1 MIYNLLAL
9 FSRKRQSGY
18 FFLAGAVIAVAA
30 LTRPSLQLVP
40 VAVVL
45 CLGEAKLLK
54 PVAARQALRWRY
66 LVAFLFIPVLLIG
79 GYGLYNASTTGFF
92 RLALGQG
99 FSMLNY
105 VGHPEIYQNLPPQL
119 ARIKTLYEDYKIQHP
134 NSDPVLG
141 WGVMLEPVLEAQRQ
155 AGQYY
160 QDWDQAALQVA
171 QQAIL
176 SNPGGYL
183 KVWSDVASEYLSSY
197 FVWYGLFESS
207 DITQTAANAQVSPSE
222 YEIVRGLESVWRL
235 IQPFFSLF
243 ILIAPPLI
251 VLISSQW
258 APRYSVQRLMITLL
272 WASYAVS
279 TLATTAIEPS
289 PGQFRYRMPWQG
301 VLLILGG
308 STVWLLSK
316 LRKELESRNEILSE
330 D

>member
-1 MIYNLLAL
+1 
-9 FSRKRQSGY
+9 
-18 FFLAGAVIAVAA
+18 

-45 CLGEAKLLK
+45 CLGGAKLLK
-54 PVAARQALRWRY
+54 SIAARQALRWRY
-66 LVAFLFIPVLLIG
+66 MVAFLFIPVLLIG

-119 ARIKTLYEDYKIQHP
+119 ARIKTLYEEYRIRHP
-134 NSDPVLG
+134 GSGPVLG
-141 WGVMLEPVLEAQRQ
+141 WGVMLEPTLEAQRQ
-155 AGQYY
+155 VGQYY
-160 QDWDQAALQVA
+160 RDWDQAALQVA
-171 QQAIL
+171 QQAIV
-176 SNPGGYL
+176 SNPSGYL
-183 KVWSDVASEYLSSY
+183 GVWYDVVSEYLSSY
-197 FVWYGLFESS
+197 IVWYGLLKNP
-207 DITQTAANAQVSPSE
+207 DIAQTATNAQVSPSQ
-222 YEIVRGLESVWRL
+222 YAIIRGLESIWGL
-235 IQPFFSLF
+235 IQPFLGLF
-243 ILIAPPLI
+243 TFLAPPLI
-251 VLISSQW
+251 VLFSSQR

-272 WASYAVS
+272 WASYAMS

-316 LRKELESRNEILSE
+316 LRKGPESRNVILSE